1 MGESQ
6 GGEQAGL
13 FSALKHIAATV
24 LASGKTRLELL
35 SNEIEVEK
43 LRAIR
48 LVLVAQGML
57 FCFGV
62 GIVLAVA
69 FLVALF
75 WEQRLAILGIFAFVF
90 LGLGGMFAGRFRQ
103 ESRRSDRIFAAS
115 LAELEQDLRHL
126 KAMAGHEP
134 PAR

>member
-1 MGESQ
+1 MGETQ
-6 GGEQAGL
+6 GGEQVGL
-13 FSALKHIAATV
+13 FSALKNIAATL
-24 LASGKTRLELL
+24 LAGGKTRLELL

-48 LVLVAQGML
+48 LVLMAQGML

-69 FLVALF
+69 LLVALF
-75 WEQRLAILGIFAFVF
+75 WEQRLAILAIFAFAF
-90 LGLGGMFAGRFRQ
+90 LALGGMLLGRFRQ
-103 ESRRSDRIFAAS
+103 ESQRSDRIFAAS
-115 LAELEQDLRHL
+115 LAELEQDIREL